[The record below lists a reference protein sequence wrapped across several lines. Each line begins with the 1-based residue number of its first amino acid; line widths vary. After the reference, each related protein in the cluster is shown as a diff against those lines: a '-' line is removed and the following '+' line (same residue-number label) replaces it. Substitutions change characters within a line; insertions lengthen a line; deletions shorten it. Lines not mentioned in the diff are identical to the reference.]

1 MAKVLLI
8 NSNRFKHPWPVI
20 PFGLCYIATSLESNG
35 NHRVSFLDLCF
46 STDCERDIRNS
57 VRNFAPDVIGIS
69 IRNIDDT
76 GGYDVH
82 FLLEDVKNDVIDFC
96 KKEFTG
102 PIVIGGPSVGISGR
116 EMLEYFD
123 LEYAV
128 RGDGEAVMS
137 EFVKRLES
145 GPSPEGL
152 KGLIIRREKTIIQD
166 NEPFRVDDLNSLPFP
181 KPHRY
186 LDLEKYSRFG
196 SPLLVQTKRG
206 CAFRCSYCTY
216 NKIEGK
222 QYRLRSPKLIA
233 DEIEMLVKETGISHV
248 EFADSIFNIPLSHA
262 KEVLREVIR
271 KKLDLRLH
279 TMGLSPGAVDEE
291 LLDLMKLAGFNEVD
305 IGAEST
311 CDSILESLAKD
322 FKREDIINTA
332 NLLKKKKIPVT
343 WFIMLG
349 APVETCETV
358 LETLNT
364 MGRIASKWD
373 LVFVS
378 TGVRVYNGAPL
389 ADEIMKHDI
398 HCMVDNFLYPVKIEP
413 AKISLADIHTIAKR
427 YSFQF
432 PNFYF
437 YEKEHI
443 IPGWILII
451 GNFLLKAFHSRQP
464 VWRLL
469 VLLKRIEWALGI
481 GLVKR
486 GIYELKTATNNK
498 KSRITNRFSL
508 ITHK

>member
-1 MAKVLLI
+1 
-8 NSNRFKHPWPVI
+8 
-20 PFGLCYIATSLESNG
+20 
-35 NHRVSFLDLCF
+35 
-46 STDCERDIRNS
+46 
-57 VRNFAPDVIGIS
+57 
-69 IRNIDDT
+69 
-76 GGYDVH
+76 
-82 FLLEDVKNDVIDFC
+82 
-96 KKEFTG
+96 
-102 PIVIGGPSVGISGR
+102 
-116 EMLEYFD
+116 
-123 LEYAV
+123 
-128 RGDGEAVMS
+128 
-137 EFVKRLES
+137 
-145 GPSPEGL
+145 
-152 KGLIIRREKTIIQD
+152 
-166 NEPFRVDDLNSLPFP
+166 
-181 KPHRY
+181 
-186 LDLEKYSRFG
+186 
-196 SPLLVQTKRG
+196 
-206 CAFRCSYCTY
+206 
-216 NKIEGK
+216 
-222 QYRLRSPKLIA
+222 
-233 DEIEMLVKETGISHV
+233 
-248 EFADSIFNIPLSHA
+248 
-262 KEVLREVIR
+262 
-271 KKLDLRLH
+271 
-279 TMGLSPGAVDEE
+279 MGLSPGAVDEE

-332 NLLKKKKIPVT
+332 TLLKKKKIPVT

-378 TGVRVYNGAPL
+378 TGIRVYNGAPL

-398 HCMVDNFLYPVKIEP
+398 HCTVDNFLYPVKIEP
-413 AKISLADIHTIAKR
+413 SEISLADIHKSAKHF
-427 YSFQF
+427 SFRF

-443 IPGWILII
+443 VPGWLLVI
-451 GNFLLKAFHSRQP
+451 GNSLLKVFHSRQP